1 MLYDYRKESKSP
13 MLLTL
18 ANGKTIEG
26 EFIDLRIATETLP
39 KGRLWY
45 HIRHTDD
52 DWSEPASLKNGCVV
66 VNFCGTFICDPIID
80 FPCGEELEIKVWS
93 SWADRH
99 LAEWQ
104 CGAMLHI
111 VVSTPFG
118 NTFPMASTF
127 IILACLASRSSSY
140 IFIFDSQVSFCI
152 YGISYFAM
160 ATGLLCSTSTGLL
173 AIVFFASISPVLSVR

>member
-39 KGRLWY
+39 KGKLWY

-66 VNFCGTFICDPIID
+66 VNFCGTFICAP
-80 FPCGEELEIKVWS
+80 
-93 SWADRH
+93 SWAHR
-99 LAEWQ
+99 
-104 CGAMLHI
+104 
-111 VVSTPFG
+111 
-118 NTFPMASTF
+118 
-127 IILACLASRSSSY
+127 
-140 IFIFDSQVSFCI
+140 
-152 YGISYFAM
+152 
-160 ATGLLCSTSTGLL
+160 
-173 AIVFFASISPVLSVR
+173 

>member
-39 KGRLWY
+39 KGKLWY

-66 VNFCGTFICDPIID
+66 VNFCGTFICDPIIA
-80 FPCGEELEIKVWS
+80 FPCGEELEITEWS
-93 SWADRH
+93 N
-99 LAEWQ
+99 L
-104 CGAMLHI
+104 
-111 VVSTPFG
+111 
-118 NTFPMASTF
+118 N
-127 IILACLASRSSSY
+127 
-140 IFIFDSQVSFCI
+140 
-152 YGISYFAM
+152 
-160 ATGLLCSTSTGLL
+160 
-173 AIVFFASISPVLSVR
+173 

>member
-39 KGRLWY
+39 KGKLWY

-66 VNFCGTFICDPIID
+66 VI
-80 FPCGEELEIKVWS
+80 S
-93 SWADRH
+93 
-99 LAEWQ
+99 
-104 CGAMLHI
+104 
-111 VVSTPFG
+111 VVH
-118 NTFPMASTF
+118 
-127 IILACLASRSSSY
+127 
-140 IFIFDSQVSFCI
+140 SFVTLSL
-152 YGISYFAM
+152 ISLVA
-160 ATGLLCSTSTGLL
+160 
-173 AIVFFASISPVLSVR
+173 RNWR